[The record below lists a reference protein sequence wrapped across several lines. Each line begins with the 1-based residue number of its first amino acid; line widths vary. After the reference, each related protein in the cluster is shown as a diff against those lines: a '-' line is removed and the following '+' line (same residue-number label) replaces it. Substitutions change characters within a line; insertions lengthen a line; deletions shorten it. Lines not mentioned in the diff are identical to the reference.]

1 MTICFLPGLTADS
14 VKTKMKIGPFQLT
27 PFRLVILSLIT
38 GILFGILVGEPAGK
52 LEIIGDAYIRLLQ
65 MTVLPYI
72 LFSLIGG
79 LGRLEMDMAKRIGIA
94 GAGLILFLWATAM
107 LTLLTL
113 PLAYPD
119 WTSASF
125 FSTSL
130 ISKPASF
137 DPLTLYIPSNPFHS
151 LADTIVPAVVLFSIA
166 MGIALISVKN
176 KDPLMQAL
184 QNLSD
189 ALMKIASFVAKLAPI
204 GIFALSAAAAG
215 TLDLQSLA
223 RLQVYLWVYAAAWVV
238 LTFLVLPLFVAW
250 ATPFSY
256 REVMKD
262 ARIAMVTAFAAGTVL
277 VVIPMI
283 IEKTK
288 ALVKEHG
295 MQSSEADTAIDVL
308 VPTAYSF
315 PSVGTLL
322 GIGFILFAGWFVG
335 SPLEFE
341 QYPSF
346 VVTGAV
352 SAFGTMAVA
361 LPFMLDYFHLPSD
374 LFQLYLLGSVMTAR
388 FATVLAAMH
397 AVVISLLGA
406 SIMVNKLKKD
416 GLVKV
421 MVAGIAI
428 MALVMWGLGN
438 VLTRV
443 VPYKYTGYETL
454 IAMHPL
460 VKSLGEKVVET
471 PAPLEEAQRA
481 RPRLQVIRER
491 GSLRIGFPQDA
502 LPFAFRNRKGQ
513 VVGFDIDMLRVLAN
527 KLGVRL
533 ELVRLDKGEAAA
545 ALDDG
550 RIDIYTGALVITT
563 ERALQWQF
571 SHPYL
576 IEHVGFIVPD
586 YRRKVFTTK
595 DSIRDKQGL
604 RIGVLGVLK
613 DSLYAPLIRN
623 HFPNATVVSVKSP
636 RDFLTGKAKVDA
648 MMYTAESGSAWTL
661 IYPDYTVVV
670 PQGLEV
676 RLPVGLVL
684 PHEQDDFVDFIN
696 LWIKVAQT
704 RGLMEKLQD
713 YWVYGKVKEFTQEH
727 KP

>member
-1 MTICFLPGLTADS
+1 
-14 VKTKMKIGPFQLT
+14 MKSGFFRLT
-27 PFRLVILSLIT
+27 PFKLVITSLVT
-38 GILFGILVGEPAGK
+38 GILFGVLVGEWAGK
-52 LEIIGDAYIRLLQ
+52 LEVIGNAYIRLLQ

-79 LGRLEMDMAKRIGIA
+79 LGRLDMAMAKRIGIA
-94 GAGLILFLWATAM
+94 GAGLILFLWATTM
-107 LTLLTL
+107 LTILTM

-137 DPLTLYIPSNPFHS
+137 NPLELYIPANPFHS
-151 LADTIVPAVVLFSIA
+151 LADTVVPAVVLFSIA
-166 MGIALISVKN
+166 MGIALITVKN
-176 KDPLMQAL
+176 KDPLMQSL

-223 RLQVYLWVYAAAWVV
+223 RLQVYLWVYAASWVI

-250 ATPFSY
+250 ATPFRY

-283 IEKTK
+283 IERTK
-288 ALVKEHG
+288 ELVKQHG
-295 MQSSEADTAIDVL
+295 MKNEETDTAIDVL

-335 SPLEFE
+335 APLDVD

-346 VVTGAV
+346 VVTGAI

-388 FATVLAAMH
+388 FATVLATMH
-397 AVVISLLGA
+397 AVIISLLGA
-406 SIMVNKLKKD
+406 SIMVNRLKKD

-428 MALVMWGLGN
+428 MAVVMWGLGN
-438 VLTRV
+438 VLTRA
-443 VPYKYTGYETL
+443 VPYKYIGYETL

-460 VKSLGEKVVET
+460 VKSLGETVSET
-471 PAPLEEAQRA
+471 PTPLTGAQRA
-481 RPRLQVIRER
+481 LPRLQVIRQR
-491 GSLRIGFPQDA
+491 GSLRIGYPKDA
-502 LPFAFRNRKGQ
+502 LPFVFRNKAGQ
-513 VVGFDIDMLRVLAN
+513 LVGFDTDMLRVLAN

-533 ELVRLDKGEAAA
+533 ELVRLDKAQAAA
-545 ALDDG
+545 ALEDG
-550 RIDIYTGALVITT
+550 RIDIYAGALVITT
-563 ERALQWQF
+563 RRALEWQF

-576 IEHVGFIVPD
+576 VEHVGFIVPD
-586 YRRKVFTTK
+586 YRRKAFTTVE
-595 DSIRDKQGL
+595 SIRNEEGL

-613 DSLYAPLIRN
+613 DSLYAPLI
-623 HFPNATVVSVKSP
+623 HDEFPDATIVSVASP
-636 RDFLTGKAKVDA
+636 RDFLTGKVELDA

-661 IYPDYTVVV
+661 IYPDYSVVV
-670 PQGLEV
+670 PRGLDT
-676 RLPVGLVL
+676 RLPIGLVL
-684 PHEQDDFVDFIN
+684 PRGQEEFVDFMN
-696 LWIKVAQT
+696 LWIQVART
-704 RGLMEKLQD
+704 RGLMDALQE
-713 YWVYGKVKEFTQEH
+713 YWVYGRMQQG
-727 KP
+727 KPGDAP